1 MKDVTRNA
9 PSRTLGGNRDLVY
22 AVAWQA
28 LSVITGVKNEVSRL
42 EKRHIIAGSSR
53 FFDNFSDKEAKSRS
67 AIIASSAVVYL
78 KTPK

>member
-1 MKDVTRNA
+1 M
-9 PSRTLGGNRDLVY
+9 
-22 AVAWQA
+22 
-28 LSVITGVKNEVSRL
+28 SRL

-78 KTPK
+78 NVPLSSGAIKYPKKTPVAAAGT